1 MKQVNGV
8 FFILLFFLNYNV
20 FLAQDGISPLTSNLQ
35 LTTSKTN
42 KSKFEK
48 KLLNS
53 FDSTFIYLIDTLG
66 IPFFD
71 DFSSNRCQ
79 EKTANYTDLDVSFD
93 KRYKLLDSLTL
104 SPLNASLKFSS
115 VRTYRRIYSVD
126 NLTYTDNFL
135 DSLNIKVGDLSSY
148 PVQYNDVK
156 VFTPYYI
163 FDSLSVLND
172 VSDTIWV
179 TSPSVFQDS
188 ATQFFKQIKDSTKFW
203 IDDFAFQNYD
213 FAISPWS
220 LGVMTFDGL
229 NQYGLPYSLFSNET
243 NFADVLTSKPL
254 NLSNYTASDSLYFSF
269 LFQAGGYGEIPNE
282 SDSLIVEF
290 YDKLNDKWDHVWSH
304 EGFGFSDT
312 TFHYVH
318 FPIKSAS
325 YYSDVFQFR
334 FKNYGHL
341 SGSFDHFHIDYVM
354 IDFSQIQDTLLI
366 DFAWVYPV
374 KSILKDYTSVP
385 WDHYKNSTINRI
397 DTEVPLYVRNGSN
410 ILETNQS
417 PSSFSVLY
425 NNVVEST
432 TSISGFSICNS
443 CSNYAPITNY
453 MSFHDFS
460 SSLSF
465 DVSKSGDSQ
474 TFELLGDLNVQ
485 FTEKTLDNNSSKFN
499 QNFSNY
505 YSYDDGTAEAA
516 YGTTG
521 VQSSMAVKFEAYEKD
536 SLLGI
541 MTSFVHAANDVSDK
555 LFLLTVWS
563 DNNGQPGNEIY
574 QDDIFFP
581 RTPIY
586 SDSNN
591 GFFTYF
597 FKDNIKLPVD
607 EVFYIGWQQFDS
619 DRLNI
624 GFDRNTVKNENL
636 FYSLNNGVTWIQ
648 SSIEGIPLI
657 RPVFSTELDKTLG
670 LKPIFKNENYSI
682 YPNPSESGIFQ
693 IKGELTKIVEIEVYN
708 LQGKMISSFKDENVD
723 LSKFEKGV
731 YIFNVKTSNNSYTI
745 KGIKQ

>member
-1 MKQVNGV
+1 MNLVKRI
-8 FFILLFFLNYNV
+8 FFIILLLNSAI
-20 FLAQDGISPLTSNLQ
+20 LTAQDGIVPLTSNNQ
-35 LTTSKTN
+35 LFKLSKN
-42 KSKFEK
+42 ALKSEK
-48 KLLNS
+48 KLINS
-53 FDSTFIYLIDTLG
+53 FDSTFIYLMDTLT

-71 DFSSNRCQ
+71 DFTNNHYQ
-79 EKTANYTDLDVSFD
+79 ERVADFSDIDVTFD
-93 KRYKLLDSLTL
+93 KKYKLLDSLTL
-104 SPLNASLKFSS
+104 SPLASS
-115 VRTYRRIYSVD
+115 VKYSSIRTYRRTYSID
-126 NLTYTDNFL
+126 NSSFTDSYL
-135 DSLNIKVGDLSSY
+135 DSFNIKLGDMSSY
-148 PVQYNDVK
+148 PVAYNDVK
-156 VFTPYYI
+156 VYAPYYI

-172 VSDTIWV
+172 VSDTIWI
-179 TSPSVFQDS
+179 TSPDIVQDS
-188 ATQFFKQIKDSTKFW
+188 ATQFFKKINDPSKFW
-203 IDDFAFQNYD
+203 IDNSAFHNYD

-229 NQYGLPYSLFSNET
+229 NQYGLPYSPNSNES
-243 NFADVLTSKPL
+243 NYADTLTSKPID
-254 NLSNYTASDSLYFSF
+254 LSAYTASDSLYFSF
-269 LFQAGGYGEIPNE
+269 LFQPGGYGETPDE
-282 SDSLIVEF
+282 TDSLIVEF
-290 YDKLNDKWDHVWSH
+290 FDKTNNKWEHVWSH
-304 EGFGFSDT
+304 EGFLDT
-312 TFHYVH
+312 NFNYVH

-325 YYSDVFQFR
+325 YYTDAFQFR

-341 SGSFDHFHIDYVM
+341 AGSFDHFHIDYVS

-374 KSILKDYTSVP
+374 KTILKDYTSVP
-385 WDHYKNSTINRI
+385 WDHYRNSTLNRI
-397 DTEVPLYVRNGSN
+397 NTEVPIYVRNGSN

-417 PSSFSVLY
+417 QSSFSVLY

-432 TSISGFSICNS
+432 TAISGFSICNS
-443 CSNYAPITNY
+443 CSNYAPRTNY

-465 DVSKSGDSQ
+465 DVSKPGDSQ
-474 TFELLGDLNVQ
+474 IFELLGDLNVQ
-485 FTEKTLDNNSSKFN
+485 FSEKTLENNSSKFN
-499 QNFSNY
+499 QNFFNY

-541 MTSFVHAANDVSDK
+541 MTSFVQAANDVSEK

-636 FYSLNNGVTWIQ
+636 FYSLNDGVTWVQ
-648 SSIEGIPLI
+648 SSVEGIPMI
-657 RPVFSTELDKTLG
+657 RPLYSTSLDSTLG
-670 LKPIFKNENYSI
+670 VKTIEAKEKYSL
-682 YPNPSESGIFQ
+682 YPNPSKNGVFHIS
-693 IKGELTKIVEIEVYN
+693 GELSNLIEIQVYN
-708 LQGKMISSFKDENVD
+708 LQGKMILSSKNEMID
-723 LSKFEKGV
+723 LSDFEGGV
-731 YIFNVKTSNNSYTI
+731 YIFNIITQKNNFTI
-745 KGIKQ
+745 KAIKQ